1 MTYLESH
8 GASSSRNFSFLR
20 WNTLLTAEHMNRVI
34 RVTLSRSNGSCNPPN
49 SRRTLCRWFKWWIK
63 SKIWGPSIGLAE
75 TIFCL
80 KLSQIESK
88 LLRNSRHSKRKWFTF
103 STFSLQIKQSA
114 PSVFKSQGTPP
125 LSSLQVW
132 FEHADTLQDL
142 GSCQLLTKTVLER
155 YLLGT
160 LGQHA
165 CLGGQCRIDTIHV
178 TPSREF

>member
-1 MTYLESH
+1 ME
-8 GASSSRNFSFLR
+8 
-20 WNTLLTAEHMNRVI
+20 VD
-34 RVTLSRSNGSCNPPN
+34 GSCNPPN

-125 LSSLQVW
+125 LRPKFPASLIWTCRHFTRSGKLSAIDQNCSG
-132 FEHADTLQDL
+132 ETLARHSWATCMPGWSVQNWCHSRDSL
-142 GSCQLLTKTVLER
+142 SRILVLT
-155 YLLGT
+155 
-160 LGQHA
+160 
-165 CLGGQCRIDTIHV
+165 IDFQWEYEGNDEPKNHDWK
-178 TPSREF
+178 